1 MHHMEP
7 AAPGHQSSSGGL
19 LPAFNG
25 NTKPLK
31 YRDLDELLC
40 HGILCKA
47 ARGKRVDAGGKDR
60 RINE

>member
-1 MHHMEP
+1 MDP

-31 YRDLDELLC
+31 YRDWMSFCAAEFYARLRDE
-40 HGILCKA
+40 
-47 ARGKRVDAGGKDR
+47 KRVEAGGKDR
-60 RINE
+60 RVNE